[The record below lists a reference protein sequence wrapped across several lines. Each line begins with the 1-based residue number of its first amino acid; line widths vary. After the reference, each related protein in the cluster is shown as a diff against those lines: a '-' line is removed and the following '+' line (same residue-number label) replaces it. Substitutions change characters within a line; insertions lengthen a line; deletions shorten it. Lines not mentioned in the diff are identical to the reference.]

1 MATTSFIY
9 HTLGLRGYRLIS
21 TEYKDG
27 CVFFHVELAPR
38 KRRCRACR
46 ARWQHLRLNGR
57 FQRQFN
63 ALPVGRRRQWVVLHG
78 HYQKCCCCGRT
89 LREPIFFAEGKKRY
103 IRAFERLVID
113 LCRIA
118 PIKHVA
124 EYLGVGWDLVKE
136 IFKKHLRKKYKR
148 RRFRHVRYLA
158 IDEFAVRKGHR
169 YMTLVMDL
177 ESGHVLHVGDGKG
190 GDAVVP
196 FLRTLRR
203 LGATIRAV
211 AIDMWPAFIRAVTD
225 ALPGVD
231 IVHDPFHVV
240 ALANKAVDD
249 TRRGLY
255 RKLKGSEQKVIKGTR
270 FLLLRANENLSAD
283 AAQHLAALQSLNEPL
298 FKAYL
303 LKEELRY
310 FWRLPQRKAHRFLNA
325 WLRRA
330 QASGLHHFQKLAEI
344 LLRHKPQI
352 LTYFE
357 HHITTGPLEG
367 LNNKVKVLKRQA
379 YGFRDNE
386 YFKLR
391 LLFIH
396 EETPRFSG

>member
-1 MATTSFIY
+1 
-9 HTLGLRGYRLIS
+9 
-21 TEYKDG
+21 
-27 CVFFHVELAPR
+27 
-38 KRRCRACR
+38 
-46 ARWQHLRLNGR
+46 
-57 FQRQFN
+57 
-63 ALPVGRRRQWVVLHG
+63 
-78 HYQKCCCCGRT
+78 
-89 LREPIFFAEGKKRY
+89 
-103 IRAFERLVID
+103 
-113 LCRIA
+113 
-118 PIKHVA
+118 
-124 EYLGVGWDLVKE
+124 
-136 IFKKHLRKKYKR
+136 
-148 RRFRHVRYLA
+148 
-158 IDEFAVRKGHR
+158 
-169 YMTLVMDL
+169 MTLVMDL

-203 LGATIRAV
+203 LGAPIRAV

-231 IVHDPFHVV
+231 IVHDPFHVI

-249 TRRGLY
+249 TRRSLY

-283 AAQHLAALQSLNEPL
+283 AAQHLATLQSLNEPL

-325 WLRRA
+325 WIRRA
-330 QASGLHHFQKLAEI
+330 QASGLRHFQKLAEI
-344 LLRHKPQI
+344 LQRHKTQI